1 MSQSRAAG
9 SGASISRLLEV
20 QALQRWGRLTEDA
33 CRQHR
38 SWEAQGR
45 RETHSTCLSCHLCR
59 GFCEPGPLSLCS
71 GQYTRESPLHASIR
85 TESLQ
90 LCLPL
95 GDLCTVAH
103 QVPLSMGF
111 SRQEYWSGLPCPP
124 TGVLPDPGIEPTS
137 LISPALA
144 GGLSTTSAIW
154 EAPLSSGD
162 SETSSKGLVLMTS
175 GVSRWGAFGG
185 SRAGDRFEDVH

>member
-1 MSQSRAAG
+1 MSRSRAAG

-71 GQYTRESPLHASIR
+71 GQCTRESPLHASIR

-90 LCLPL
+90 SCLPL

-111 SRQEYWSGLPCPP
+111 SRHPEFTHTHVHRVSDAIQPP
-124 TGVLPDPGIEPTS
+124 H
-137 LISPALA
+137 
-144 GGLSTTSAIW
+144 
-154 EAPLSSGD
+154 PLSSP
-162 SETSSKGLVLMTS
+162 SPPAPNPSQHQSL
-175 GVSRWGAFGG
+175 FQ
-185 SRAGDRFEDVH
+185 